1 VRIVVDA
8 SVLIAVVSNEPSKAA
23 VIGATR
29 GAELIAPPSVPWEIG
44 NALSA
49 MLRRRRVSEEEV
61 LKAIGEFERIPL
73 ALVDVELDESLRL
86 ASQMGIYAY
95 DAYLIRCALRYRCPL
110 LTLDRR
116 LAQHA
121 GRLGAQ
127 LVEVGE

>member
-1 VRIVVDA
+1 MRIVVDA

>member
-1 VRIVVDA
+1 M
-8 SVLIAVVSNEPSKAA
+8 
-23 VIGATR
+23 IGATR

>member
-1 VRIVVDA
+1 
-8 SVLIAVVSNEPSKAA
+8 VLIAVVSSEPSKAA